1 MSTATVTV
9 DHRST
14 PGGLR
19 GSMAAEWTKLW
30 SVRSSWLNVIGAIA
44 LTGLLGL
51 QLGFSAAYERDNPA
65 PDRLPAP
72 PAEVGAM
79 AIGALMIVQVVIAAF
94 AMVPVTSEYATGSIR
109 STLQWT
115 PVRRDVLL
123 GKALVLAPVLFVY
136 GALLGLVAA
145 IGAGLAAGRWS
156 DWTAS
161 ALVTDLAKIGVYS
174 LLAGLF
180 TAGIAFLI
188 RNTAG
193 TLTVAFLLLL
203 VVPLMLGQSSIRA
216 LQWLAGLLPG
226 GAGEAFLSGSSDL
239 MSPTLSFAVLVA
251 WAIGGLALGLRVLQR
266 HDA

>member
-1 MSTATVTV
+1 MSTATITV
-9 DHRST
+9 HQRST
-14 PGGLR
+14 AAGLR
-19 GSMAAEWTKLW
+19 GSVAAEWTKLW
-30 SVRSSWLNVIGAIA
+30 SVRSTWLNLVGAVL

-65 PDRLPAP
+65 PGQLVEPS
-72 PAEVGAM
+72 EVGGM

-115 PVRRDVLL
+115 PVRRDVVL
-123 GKALVLAPVLFVY
+123 GKALVLAPVLFLY

-145 IGAGLAAGRWS
+145 VGAGLAAGRWA

-161 ALVTDLAKIGVYS
+161 ALVVDLLQIGVYAM
-174 LLAGLF
+174 LAGLF

-193 TLTVAFLLLL
+193 TLTAAFLLLL
-203 VVPLMLGQSSIRA
+203 VVPMMLGQSSIRA
-216 LQWLAGLLPG
+216 LQWLAAVLPG
-226 GAGEAFLSGSSDL
+226 GAGNGFLDGSGDPLSPEASLV
-239 MSPTLSFAVLVA
+239 VLVV
-251 WAIGGLALGLRVLQR
+251 WAVGGLALGLRVLQQR
-266 HDA
+266 DA

>member
-9 DHRST
+9 HHRST
-14 PGGLR
+14 LGGLR
-19 GSMAAEWTKLW
+19 GSVNAEWTKLW
-30 SVRSSWLNVIGAIA
+30 SVRSTWLNIVGAVL

-51 QLGFSAAYERDNPA
+51 QLGFSTAYERNNPS
-65 PDRLPAP
+65 PGQLVDQ
-72 PAEVGAM
+72 AEVGGM

-115 PVRRDVLL
+115 PVRRDVVL
-123 GKALVLAPVLFVY
+123 GKTLVLAPVLFLY

-145 IGAGLAAGRWS
+145 VGAGLAAGRWA

-161 ALVTDLAKIGVYS
+161 VLVVDLLQIGVYAM
-174 LLAGLF
+174 LAGLF

-193 TLTVAFLLLL
+193 TLTAAFLLLL
-203 VVPLMLGQSSIRA
+203 VVPMMLAQSSIRA
-216 LQWLAGLLPG
+216 LQWLAALLPG
-226 GAGEAFLSGSSDL
+226 GAGEGFLSGSSDP
-239 MSPTLSFAVLVA
+239 MSPTLSFVVLVA
-251 WAIGGLALGLRVLQR
+251 WAVVGLALGLRVLQR
-266 HDA
+266 RDA

>member
-9 DHRST
+9 HQRST
-14 PGGLR
+14 AAGLS
-19 GSMAAEWTKLW
+19 GSVAAEWTKLW
-30 SVRSSWLNVIGAIA
+30 SVRSTWLNLVGAVL

-65 PDRLPAP
+65 PDQVGV
-72 PAEVGAM
+72 PAEVGGM

-115 PVRRDVLL
+115 PVRRDVVL
-123 GKALVLAPVLFVY
+123 GKALVLAPVLFLY

-145 IGAGLAAGRWS
+145 VGAGLAAGRWA

-161 ALVTDLAKIGVYS
+161 ALVTDLLKIGVYAM
-174 LLAGLF
+174 LAGLF

-193 TLTVAFLLLL
+193 TLTAAFLLLL
-203 VVPLMLGQSSIRA
+203 VVPMMLGQSSIRA
-216 LQWLAGLLPG
+216 LQWLAALLPG
-226 GAGEAFLSGSSDL
+226 GAGNGFLSGSTDP
-239 MSPTLSFAVLVA
+239 MSPTLSLVVLVV
-251 WAIGGLALGLRVLQR
+251 WAVAGLAVGLRVLQR
-266 HDA
+266 RDA

>member
-1 MSTATVTV
+1 MSTATITV

-51 QLGFSAAYERDNPA
+51 QLGFSAAYERENPG
-65 PDRLPAP
+65 PGQVVEPAT
-72 PAEVGAM
+72 VGAM

-145 IGAGLAAGRWS
+145 IGAGLAAGQWA
-156 DWTAS
+156 DWNAS
-161 ALVTDLAKIGVYS
+161 ALVTDLAKIGAYS

-180 TAGIAFLI
+180 TAGIAFVI

-193 TLTVAFLLLL
+193 TLTAAFLLLL

-216 LQWLAGLLPG
+216 LQWLAALLPG
-226 GAGEAFLSGSSDL
+226 GAGEAFLSGSGDL
-239 MSPTLSFAVLVA
+239 MSPALSFAVLVA